1 MKTFEISPFDRYD
14 NRYSQPCFGEVIGI
28 WKWSGDFDL
37 GTWSAFWEP
46 SKHPSVVAK
55 FSVTKNGTEG
65 ARIKN
70 SETSLSRG
78 HRPTVLWV
86 FNNIALQL
94 LFHCPICFRRPYV
107 LASEPT
113 FSGFNPF
120 FGAER
125 VVRVNCASNLL
136 PSPPLVTV
144 APPKGLPGD
153 GFMVGKGLW
162 PVTLCSEDL
171 SSL

>member
-1 MKTFEISPFDRYD
+1 MVFESGLEILTWTLEVH
-14 NRYSQPCFGEVIGI
+14 FGNPQNIPNGLI
-28 WKWSGDFDL
+28 F
-37 GTWSAFWEP
+37 
-46 SKHPSVVAK
+46 SVVAK
-55 FSVTKNGTEG
+55 FWVTKNGTEG

-70 SETSLSRG
+70 SKTSLGRG
-78 HRPTVLWV
+78 HRPTVFWV

-94 LFHCPICFRRPYV
+94 LFHCPIYFRRPYV

-136 PSPPLVTV
+136 PSPPHVTV
-144 APPKGLPGD
+144 APPKGLPRD
-153 GFMVGKGLW
+153 GFMVG
-162 PVTLCSEDL
+162 
-171 SSL
+171 